1 MDVLV
6 QYVQNLIGLS
16 ITVNSAVQSNDSTT
30 IFCNISE
37 GEKLCIGAY
46 YFCSFYFMTAIT
58 TSTGIGDLVPRH
70 ISEMIVTTVMMICI
84 KFVVAVFLG
93 EMSALVQDYTYSLV
107 NYDHGIL
114 KLRVRVT
121 LRSVL

>member
-1 MDVLV
+1 
-6 QYVQNLIGLS
+6 
-16 ITVNSAVQSNDSTT
+16 
-30 IFCNISE
+30 
-37 GEKLCIGAY
+37 
-46 YFCSFYFMTAIT
+46 MTAIT

-107 NYDHGIL
+107 NYDHGML
-114 KLRVRVT
+114 KLKVMTHLKRLFLFFEQT
-121 LRSVL
+121 KQIQSN